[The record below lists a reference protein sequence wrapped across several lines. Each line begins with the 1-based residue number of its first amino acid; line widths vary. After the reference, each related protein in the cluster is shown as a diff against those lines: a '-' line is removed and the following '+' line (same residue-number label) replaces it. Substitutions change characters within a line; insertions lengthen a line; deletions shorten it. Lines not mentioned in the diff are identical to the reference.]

1 MKRFTLSI
9 LLLIATTSGFAQ
21 NKLTDSLKYLLNL
34 AQEDTTRVLTI
45 AELGLQF
52 RNSNPDSSI
61 YYGQRALALAR
72 QIKFRKG
79 EALALSNIGLAMREK
94 GDLSGALE
102 LEIQAVQIAEENNY
116 VHELAFGLR
125 RIGLV
130 YMDLRNYSV
139 ALTYLYRALHNH
151 ESVRYRRGIA
161 IEHMNLG
168 MTYEYMDQLDSALF
182 HVQKA
187 EAGKDHIEDLYP
199 EVNRVFG
206 NIYAKK
212 GNKELALNYYNKG
225 IQAGLKLNDFRTI
238 SFIHADAA
246 GMFRRLNEID
256 SSIAYAKRGVEY
268 GQRASYKKGILFSSI
283 ILSELYDSI
292 DPKVALHYYKIA
304 TAAKDSLFGAGNIQT
319 IQTLI
324 SKEEAR
330 QNEVKLAKAAYQ
342 NQLKQYG
349 LLAGLGIFLII
360 AFILYR
366 NNRQKQKTN
375 KVLEATLA
383 NLKSTQSQL
392 IQSEKMASLGELTA
406 GIAHEIQNPLN
417 FVNNFSE
424 VNEELLTELK
434 DELNNGRTDEAMDL
448 ANDAIENQKKIN
460 HHGKRADA
468 IVKGMLLHSRAS
480 SGTKELTDINALC
493 DEYLR
498 LSYHGL
504 RAKDKSLPAGQA
516 GFNAKFETNFD
527 STLEKI
533 NVIPQEIG
541 RVILNLINNA
551 FYAVSEKG
559 KKLGH
564 QNYEPTVTVTTKK
577 LNSHLDDPL
586 GRGKVEIKVVD
597 NGIGIPDLIRE
608 KIFQPF
614 FSTKPTGQGTGL
626 GLSLS
631 YDIIRAHGGE
641 IKVKSNEGDGSEF
654 IIQLP
659 IEDLK

>member
-1 MKRFTLSI
+1 MLS
-9 LLLIATTSGFAQ
+9 
-21 NKLTDSLKYLLNL
+21 L

-52 RNSNPDSSI
+52 RNSNPDSSF
-61 YYGQRALALAR
+61 YYGQKALALAR
-72 QIKFRKG
+72 QIKFQRG

-94 GDLSGALE
+94 GDLPGALE
-102 LEIQAVQIAEENNY
+102 LEIQALQIAEENNY
-116 VHELAFGLR
+116 IHESAFALR

-130 YMDLRNYSV
+130 YLDLRNYSV
-139 ALTYLYRALHNH
+139 ALTYLYRAMHKH
-151 ESVRYRRGIA
+151 ESVQYMRGIA

-182 HVQKA
+182 HIQKA
-187 EAGKDHIEDLYP
+187 DHTQRGEAGKDYIEDLYP

-212 GNKELALNYYNKG
+212 RNEQLALYYYKNG

-246 GMFRRLNEID
+246 ELFRRLNQTD
-256 SSIAYAKRGVEY
+256 SSIAYAKKGVEY
-268 GQRASYKKGILFSSI
+268 GQRTSYKKGILLSSS

-292 DPKVALHYYKIA
+292 DAKVALHYYKIA
-304 TAAKDSLFGAGNIQT
+304 AAAKDSLFGAGNIQT

-324 SKEEAR
+324 TKEEAR
-330 QNEVKLAKAAYQ
+330 QKEIELAKAAYQ

-349 LLAGLGIFLII
+349 LLTGLSLFLII

-366 NNRQKQKTN
+366 NNRQKQRTN
-375 KVLEATLA
+375 KVLETTLD

-424 VNEELLTELK
+424 VNEELLSELK
-434 DELNNGRTDEAMDL
+434 DELSKGKMDDAIAL

-468 IVKGMLLHSRAS
+468 IVKGMLQHSRTS
-480 SGTKELTDINALC
+480 SGTKEPTDINALC

-504 RAKDKSLPAGQA
+504 RAKDKS
-516 GFNAKFETNFD
+516 FNAKFETNFD
-527 STLEKI
+527 PTLEKI
-533 NVIPQEIG
+533 NVIPQDIG

-551 FYAVSEKG
+551 FYAVTEK
-559 KKLGH
+559 KEQPGH
-564 QNYEPTVTVTTKK
+564 ENYEPTVTVVTKK
-577 LNSHLDDPL
+577 LNARPDDSV
-586 GRGKVEIKVVD
+586 GRAAGRHSD
-597 NGIGIPDLIRE
+597 R
-608 KIFQPF
+608 
-614 FSTKPTGQGTGL
+614 
-626 GLSLS
+626 
-631 YDIIRAHGGE
+631 
-641 IKVKSNEGDGSEF
+641 
-654 IIQLP
+654 
-659 IEDLK
+659 

>member
-1 MKRFTLSI
+1 MLR
-9 LLLIATTSGFAQ
+9 
-21 NKLTDSLKYLLNL
+21 L
-34 AQEDTTRVLTI
+34 AQEDTTRVLNI

-61 YYGQRALALAR
+61 IYGQKALALAK
-72 QIKFRKG
+72 QIKFQKG
-79 EALALSNIGLAMREK
+79 EALALSNIGLAKREK
-94 GDLSGALE
+94 GDLPGALE
-102 LEIQAVQIAEENNY
+102 LEIQALQIAEENNY
-116 VHELAFGLR
+116 VNELAFGLR
-125 RIGLV
+125 RVGLV

-139 ALTYLYRALHNH
+139 ALTYLYRALHKH
-151 ESVRYRRGIA
+151 ESVQYQRGIA

-168 MTYEYMDQLDSALF
+168 MTYEYMDNLDSALF
-182 HVQKA
+182 HIQKA
-187 EAGKDHIEDLYP
+187 EAGKNYIEDLYP

-212 GNKELALNYYNKG
+212 GNKELALHYYNKG
-225 IQAGLKLNDFRTI
+225 IQDGLKLNDFRTI

-246 GMFRRLNEID
+246 GMFRRLNETD
-256 SSIAYAKRGVEY
+256 SSIAYAKKGVEY
-268 GQRASYKKGILFSSI
+268 GQRASYKKGILFSST

-292 DPKVALHYYKIA
+292 DPKMALHYYKIA
-304 TAAKDSLFGAGNIQT
+304 AAAKDSLFGAGNIQT
-319 IQTLI
+319 IQSLI
-324 SKEEAR
+324 NNEEAR
-330 QNEVKLAKAAYQ
+330 QKEIELAKAAYQ

-349 LLAGLGIFLII
+349 LLTGLGLFLII

-366 NNRQKQKTN
+366 NNRQKQRTN
-375 KVLEATLA
+375 KVLEATLDH
-383 NLKSTQSQL
+383 LKSTQSQL

-424 VNEELLTELK
+424 VNEELLSELK
-434 DELNNGRTDEAMDL
+434 DELSKGKMDDAIAL

-468 IVKGMLLHSRAS
+468 IVKGMLQHSRTS
-480 SGTKELTDINALC
+480 SGTKEPTDINTLC

-504 RAKDKSLPAGQA
+504 RAKDKS
-516 GFNAKFETNFD
+516 FNAIPINIGIETDFD
-527 STLEKI
+527 PTLEKI
-533 NVIPQEIG
+533 NVIPQDIG

-551 FYAVSEKG
+551 FYAVAEKQ
-559 KKLGH
+559 K
-564 QNYEPTVTVTTKK
+564 QNLNGFEPTVSLSTKV
-577 LNSHLDDPL
+577 LN
-586 GRGKVEIKVVD
+586 GKVEIKVVD
-597 NGIGIPDLIRE
+597 NGNGIPEHIKE

-614 FSTKPTGQGTGL
+614 FTTKPTGQGTGL

-641 IKVKSNEGDGSEF
+641 IKVKSNEGEGSEF

-659 IEDLK
+659 I